1 MNRYQYQG
9 KELDVFARASNWK
22 RYFKSIIKP
31 YIGRSVLEVGAGKGA
46 TTIALYDNQCE
57 YWLCS
62 EPDEN
67 LRKQIDELV
76 SQQKLPACCHT
87 TNKFIHNL
95 DLSHQF
101 NTILYIDVLE
111 HIEDDA
117 NELFIASQHLE
128 PGGYLVVLSPAYQW
142 LFSDFDHSIGHFRR
156 YERAS
161 LLSLTPP
168 ACNVMRICYLD
179 SVGVLPSLANRIFL
193 KQSVPTSKQIDFWDR
208 LVVPMSKI
216 IDPLVGFNFGR
227 SIIST
232 WRKNVKTHI

>member
-1 MNRYQYQG
+1 M
-9 KELDVFARASNWK
+9 DVFARAKNWK
-22 RYFKSIIKP
+22 QYFKSIINP
-31 YIGRSVLEVGAGKGA
+31 YIGERVLEVGAGRGA
-46 TTIALYDNQCE
+46 TTSALYENQCQ

-67 LRKQIDELV
+67 LRQQIDELI
-76 SQQKLPACCHT
+76 SQKELPACCHT
-87 TNKFIHNL
+87 TNKFIL
-95 DLSHQF
+95 DLEPSCKF

-117 NELFIASQHLE
+117 KELFNASQHLF

-142 LFSDFDHSIGHFRR
+142 LFSDFDSAIGHFRR

-168 ACNVMRICYLD
+168 DCSVTRICNLD
-179 SVGVLPSLANRIFL
+179 SVGVLASLANRMFL
-193 KQSVPTSKQIDFWDR
+193 KQSVPTFQQIDFWDSR
-208 LVVPMSKI
+208 VVPISRR

-227 SIIST
+227 SIMST
-232 WRKNVKTHI
+232 WRKDDKAFI